1 MSYLATTDFS
11 DDRAF
16 LDGLERRLK
25 GDLDLSWLDAQR
37 ERVRC
42 RPQNERR
49 GLTFRDLDVDG
60 YGYSEMPELIRQN
73 RSFAP
78 RGAEQPQGR
87 PHPHA
92 DVHRKSDGSAYN
104 I

>member
-60 YGYSEMPELIRQN
+60 YGSSEMPELVRQN

-78 RGAEQPQGR
+78 CGAQAREGLPALQGALIR
-87 PHPHA
+87 E
-92 DVHRKSDGSAYN
+92 SAAWASSL
-104 I
+104 